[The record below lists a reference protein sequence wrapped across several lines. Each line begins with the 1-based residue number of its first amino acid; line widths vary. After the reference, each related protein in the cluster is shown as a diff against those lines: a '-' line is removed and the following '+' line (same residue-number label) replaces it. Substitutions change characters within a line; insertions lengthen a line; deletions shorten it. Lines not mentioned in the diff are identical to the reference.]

1 MKSIALLLL
10 FIGIICIVLGYSRNY
25 SKCPATK
32 IKYKYIPRNIYD
44 EQFATDSVSK
54 TFKGM
59 FEDASAWSTYPL
71 NATH

>member
-10 FIGIICIVLGYSRNY
+10 LIGIIFIVIGYSKSY
-25 SKCPATK
+25 SQCPANK
-32 IKYKYIPRNIYD
+32 IEYRYIPRNIYD

-59 FEDASAWSTYPL
+59 FEDPSAWSKYPL
-71 NATH
+71 NSK